1 MFKTQKDEGLIEVPP
16 RQRKRSEDELSF
28 IEELESLEVG
38 ESMRTRLEDD
48 SADKAYNVMK
58 NIVYAYKRKN
68 PPRKFSMRK
77 GKNPIVYRIWRVE

>member
-28 IEELESLEVG
+28 IEELESLEVD
-38 ESMRTRLEDD
+38 ESMRTRLDEETLE
-48 SADKAYNVMK
+48 KAYNVMK
-58 NIVYAYKRKN
+58 NIVYSYKRKN

-77 GKNPIVYRIWRVE
+77 SKNPLVYRIWRVE